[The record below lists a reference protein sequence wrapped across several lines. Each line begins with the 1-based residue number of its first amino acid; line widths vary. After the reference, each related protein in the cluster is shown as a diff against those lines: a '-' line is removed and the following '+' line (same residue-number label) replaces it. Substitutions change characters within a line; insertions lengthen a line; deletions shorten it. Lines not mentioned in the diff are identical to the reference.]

1 MAQQCSIIGLI
12 LLLFNHLR
20 MALIYGH
27 NYLCR
32 VFVELSLS
40 SVNVMGLI
48 LKAAYPIISTK
59 APPPVISTKRSARR
73 NLFSTATAAASEIC
87 SSWTAFA
94 RLRLV

>member
-1 MAQQCSIIGLI
+1 MAQQCSILGLI
-12 LLLFNHLR
+12 LLLFDHLR
-20 MALIYGH
+20 MALIYGQ

-73 NLFSTATAAASEIC
+73 NLDNMLIFIRFLD
-87 SSWTAFA
+87 FA
-94 RLRLV
+94 RNDSWIRSK